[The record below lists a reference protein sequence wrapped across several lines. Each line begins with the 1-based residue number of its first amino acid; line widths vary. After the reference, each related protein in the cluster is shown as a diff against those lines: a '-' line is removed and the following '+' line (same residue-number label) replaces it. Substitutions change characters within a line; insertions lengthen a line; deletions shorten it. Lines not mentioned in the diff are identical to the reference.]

1 LIVLIV
7 TRRRQTRYQFSHA
20 VADYIHI
27 YNTVGTN
34 HFGHFYLTDRLLP
47 MVQRRIVVT
56 ASGVHDP
63 ASPGGAQGVPAGL
76 GTLAGLAQDGKATE
90 MMDGSPFNA
99 DKAYK
104 DSKVSVSGQDR

>member
-1 LIVLIV
+1 
-7 TRRRQTRYQFSHA
+7 
-20 VADYIHI
+20 
-27 YNTVGTN
+27 
-34 HFGHFYLTDRLLP
+34 